1 MDNLTN
7 NITFLISAI
16 TVLAFILN
24 IPLGFLRSKQKKFSL
39 KWIVYIHLAIPAII
53 ALRISLHLGN
63 YVIPIFVISSI
74 IGQVVGAR
82 LNPERIS

>member
-1 MDNLTN
+1 MDNLAN
-7 NITFLISAI
+7 NIIFIASAI
-16 TVLAFILN
+16 TLLAFILN

-39 KWIVYIHLAIPAII
+39 MWIVYIHLAIPLII
-53 ALRISLHLGN
+53 ALRLSSDLSN
-63 YVIPIFVISSI
+63 YVIPVFVISSI